1 MCYGSAGAVCP
12 SPPTPLQG
20 STGPTRSLCARD
32 RAGPGTMCLVCGLL
46 FLSMTRA
53 GIFQLQG
60 TQTQCT
66 ASRDQGG
73 VRAVGLLGPWGS
85 LGVGGGWPEASGPSA
100 LTLLCSMHASLCA
113 AWPLGLTEAGRE
125 YNRPCFHEPG
135 SQERTL
141 RTNLASQVMN
151 LAMWAGLSYITS
163 LRVKSTSYHD
173 HFCYGHPCL

>member
-32 RAGPGTMCLVCGLL
+32 RAGPGTMCLVCGLI

-66 ASRDQGG
+66 ASRDQGV
-73 VRAVGLLGPWGS
+73 VRAVGLLGPLGS
-85 LGVGGGWPEASGPSA
+85 LGVGGVWPEASGPSA
-100 LTLLCSMHASLCA
+100 LTLLCSVHASPCA

-125 YNRPCFHEPG
+125 YNRSCFREPG

-141 RTNLASQVMN
+141 RTNLASPSYEPCCVGWAELHN
-151 LAMWAGLSYITS
+151 LPACEKHKL
-163 LRVKSTSYHD
+163 
-173 HFCYGHPCL
+173 P